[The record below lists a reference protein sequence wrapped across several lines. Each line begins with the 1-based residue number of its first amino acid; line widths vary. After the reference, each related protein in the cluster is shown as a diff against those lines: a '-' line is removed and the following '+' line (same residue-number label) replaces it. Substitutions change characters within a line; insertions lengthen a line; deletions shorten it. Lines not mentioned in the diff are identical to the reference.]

1 MKQVGK
7 MNQKLMIENLKEL
20 SSELWKHAAE
30 SKSIMPAAWA
40 ESLDETIKTL
50 ERIRWR
56 KVEEEVPNYDIEG
69 MEILQTKFSIRHP
82 ELRFISLNYY
92 CPETEN
98 KWNNPKTVG
107 TSHWAYPPELP
118 EEEDENNGTHQ

>member
-1 MKQVGK
+1 MKQTEIIAQLRSLRESQADFARANGDEIFKRDVEA
-7 MNQKLMIENLKEL
+7 LDAAIE
-20 SSELWKHAAE
+20 
-30 SKSIMPAAWA
+30 
-40 ESLDETIKTL
+40 TL

-118 EEEDENNGTHQ
+118 EEDK